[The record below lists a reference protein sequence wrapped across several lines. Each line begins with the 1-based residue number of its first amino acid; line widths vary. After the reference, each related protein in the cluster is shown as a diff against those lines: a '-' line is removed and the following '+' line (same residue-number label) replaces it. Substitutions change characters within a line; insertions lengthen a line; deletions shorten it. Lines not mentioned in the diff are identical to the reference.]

1 MEVYFLRSMGKYK
14 RFTQA
19 KVPDK
24 LGEFYIKA
32 RIAERVEA
40 KMIDK
45 SQYQT
50 KVMRPAPVADQY
62 DGLTLEQLRQI
73 AADRG
78 IQVHHRSGV
87 EKIKELLKGQ

>member
-32 RIAERVEA
+32 HIAERVEA

-45 SQYQT
+45 SQYQK
-50 KVMRPAPVADQY
+50 KVMQPDSY
-62 DGLTLEQLRQI
+62 DGLTLDQLRQI
-73 AADRG
+73 ASDRG
-78 IQVHHRSGV
+78 IKVHHKSGI
-87 EKIKELLKGQ
+87 EKIKELLK

>member
-32 RIAERVEA
+32 RIAERVES
-40 KMIDK
+40 KMIDNR
-45 SQYQT
+45 QYQT
-50 KVMRPAPVADQY
+50 KVMSPANY

-78 IQVHHRSGV
+78 IQVHHRAGI